1 MDYLRIGTTYYKKV
15 RKPLASGDLVEIS
28 GPLVNRMY

>member
-15 RKPLASGDLVEIS
+15 GKPLASLDVVENLV
-28 GPLVNRMY
+28 L